1 MKSNSRHWILSA
13 LAAASLCSAL
23 TACAPLLMGGA
34 MVGGS
39 MMAADRRTS
48 GAQLEDQGIELRG
61 MNRLNESMGER
72 GHVNITSYNR
82 QVLLTG
88 EVPNDA
94 DRQLA
99 EQTLAKVENV
109 RGVVN
114 ELAVSGNSSLTQRSS
129 DVIITGRIMAAFLDA
144 KDLSANTFKVTTE
157 RGIAYLLG
165 RVTQAEAARA
175 TEIARSVTGVQKVV
189 RIFEYLSDEELQHLL
204 VPPAKTEAAPKA
216 P

>member
-1 MKSNSRHWILSA
+1 
-13 LAAASLCSAL
+13 
-23 TACAPLLMGGA
+23 
-34 MVGGS
+34 
-39 MMAADRRTS
+39 
-48 GAQLEDQGIELRG
+48 
-61 MNRLNESMGER
+61 
-72 GHVNITSYNR
+72 
-82 QVLLTG
+82 LLTG

-99 EQTLAKVENV
+99 EQSMAKVENV
-109 RGVVN
+109 RAVVN
-114 ELAVSGNSSLTQRSS
+114 ELIVSGNSSLTQRSS
-129 DVIITGRIMAAFLDA
+129 DVIITGRIMAAILDA

-175 TEIARSVTGVQKVV
+175 TEIARSVNGVQKVV

-204 VPPAKTEAAPKA
+204 VPPAKAEAAPKA

>member
-1 MKSNSRHWILSA
+1 MKSNARHWILSA
-13 LAAASLCSAL
+13 LAAASLCSTL

-61 MNRLNESMGER
+61 MNRLNESLGER

-99 EQTLAKVENV
+99 EQALAKVENV

-114 ELAVSGNSSLTQRSS
+114 ELIVSGNSSLSQRSS
-129 DVIITGRIMAAFLDA
+129 DVIITGRIMAAFLDS
-144 KDLSANTFKVTTE
+144 KELSANTFKVTTE

-175 TEIARSVTGVQKVV
+175 TEIARSVNGVQKVV

-204 VPPAKTEAAPKA
+204 VPPAKPETASKSP
-216 P
+216 